1 MMINVR
7 SLKNE
12 HQKQSEVEDVNRHCT
27 RNANSAEVY
36 AKMLNIT
43 QKRNVHSMTSF
54 PVGNRQRCPRQT
66 THCPEEALR
75 KHARTL
81 TRQLHW
87 LIKVRNCHVAFDPEI
102 PFLGIYNTD
111 TSVPHKLT
119 NAQSLSVYTVFMAK
133 GWTHWNLQKWYW
145 WTHLQGG
152 DRDADVENGSVDT
165 ARKEKVGPTKRVAPT
180 YTLPCVK

>member
-1 MMINVR
+1 MMIKVR

-43 QKRNVHSMTSF
+43 RRECTQHDLF

-66 THCPEEALR
+66 THCPEEAPR

-87 LIKVRNCHVAFDPEI
+87 LIKVRNYHVAFDPEI

-119 NAQSLSVYTVFMAK
+119 NAQALSVYTVFMAK
-133 GWTHWNLQKWYW
+133 DWTHWSLQKMV
-145 WTHLQGG
+145 LMNPSAGQ
-152 DRDADVENGSVDT
+152 E
-165 ARKEKVGPTKRVAPT
+165 
-180 YTLPCVK
+180 